1 MRASCREGSAKIGRI
16 SSKRMPGEGKSGYW
30 RRAPRSFTL
39 RLASS
44 AALEEWE
51 EGCPATWAEASGAVD
66 WDMMREKRERA
77 RRRGN
82 KNREGLKKDKIKI
95 KNLGGKISYG
105 RDEG

>member
-1 MRASCREGSAKIGRI
+1 
-16 SSKRMPGEGKSGYW
+16 
-30 RRAPRSFTL
+30 
-39 RLASS
+39 
-44 AALEEWE
+44 
-51 EGCPATWAEASGAVD
+51 
-66 WDMMREKRERA
+66 MMREKRERA